1 MSPTA
6 TSAEWEPDGPLGK
19 MLEKIAEIT
28 AILGGFVLVAV
39 MLIESASVI
48 GRGLAGIL
56 PVRSI
61 AGDSELV
68 QIGGAIAIFA
78 FLPYCQLRRGNV
90 FVDFFTK
97 GLPVRARS
105 FLDLV
110 ANLLYFA
117 LAFAIAL
124 QLVHATKEKF
134 EYGDTTTVL
143 RLPES
148 WPYLISTVLAWFL
161 VIAILYSIL
170 RSAREIHRRK
180 LIGPQP
186 SGEH

>member
-1 MSPTA
+1 MSAPFA
-6 TSAEWEPDGPLGK
+6 NAHWEPDGPVGRL
-19 MLEKIAEIT
+19 LEKAAEIL
-28 AILGGFVLVAV
+28 AVLGGFMLVAV
-39 MLIESASVI
+39 MVLESASVT

-56 PVRSI
+56 PVKSI

-68 QIGGAIAIFA
+68 QIGGALAIFS

-97 GLPVRARS
+97 GLPIAARS

-110 ANLLYFA
+110 GNGFYLA
-117 LAFAIAL
+117 LAVVIAL
-124 QLVHATKEKF
+124 QIGKATHEKF
-134 EYGDTTTVL
+134 EYADTTTIL
-143 RLPES
+143 RIPES
-148 WPYLISTVLAWFL
+148 WPYLICTFMAWFL
-161 VIAILYSIL
+161 VIAITYSLYRSLSEML
-170 RSAREIHRRK
+170 RGK